1 MNYKKILFIIIF
13 VGILLAL
20 LFWSIYYS
28 LENEV
33 ETSLEIQRKSQQTLQ
48 EIVEKRVLYVI
59 KKGEGEILQY
69 QIAPVSDST
78 VFALLEDL
86 SQKKD
91 FKISYKIYPEMGV
104 FVESIDGLENGTD
117 GKYWQYWVN
126 GELPMVA
133 ANNSPVKEGD
143 IVEWKFETSQF

>member
-13 VGILLAL
+13 VGILLSL

-48 EIVEKRVLYVI
+48 EIVEKRVLYII
-59 KKGEGEILQY
+59 KKGEGEILQC

-78 VFALLEDL
+78 AFSLLEDL

-91 FKISYKIYPEMGV
+91 FEISYKIYPEMGV
-104 FVESIDGLENGTD
+104 FVESIDNFENGTD

-133 ANNSPVKEGD
+133 ANNFQVKEGD
-143 IVEWKFETSQF
+143 IVEWKFEIPQF